1 MTAEKR
7 RFDNIDIAR
16 GFAMLVIIE
25 WHTIGIHTS
34 WTDGWVMPIFFII
47 MGIFY
52 KQEES
57 F

>member
-25 WHTIGIHTS
+25 WHAIGIHTS
-34 WTDGWVMPIFFII
+34 WTDGW
-47 MGIFY
+47 
-52 KQEES
+52 
-57 F
+57 